1 MHLVA
6 PSFYRGSSA
15 PIVKLAPNTMFPL
28 GRSAQWRRPRRPH
41 RVRYCIK
48 CATVCESLK
57 TVLDASLPSRTV
69 HALELRPSSVYRKLG
84 AGREGRVERK
94 EEDGLRDFLRRPPA
108 LHRDHAN
115 HLFPNLS
122 DCVSGKRLFDD
133 WRVDGTG
140 RDRVNADLARNHLG
154 SERPSE

>member
-15 PIVKLAPNTMFPL
+15 PIVKLAPNAMFPH
-28 GRSAQWRRPRRPH
+28 GRSAQWRRPSRRH
-41 RVRYCIK
+41 CVRYCIK

-57 TVLDASLPSRTV
+57 TVRDASLPSRTV
-69 HALELRPSSVYRKLG
+69 CALELRPSSVYRKLS
-84 AGREGRVERK
+84 ASREGRVERK

-108 LHRDHAN
+108 LHRDHAD
-115 HLFPNLS
+115 HLLPSLGG
-122 DCVSGKRLFDD
+122 CVAGKRFADD
-133 WRVDGTG
+133 RRVDGTG
-140 RDRVNADLARNHLG
+140 RHRVDANLMRNQLS